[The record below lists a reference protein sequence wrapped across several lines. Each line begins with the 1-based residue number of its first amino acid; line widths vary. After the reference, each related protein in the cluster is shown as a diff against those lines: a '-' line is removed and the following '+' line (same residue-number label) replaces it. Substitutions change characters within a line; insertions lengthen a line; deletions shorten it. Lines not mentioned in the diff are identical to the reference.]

1 MKKLIAILSMFVLLA
16 GINLNAMAANDDEES
31 ETKSNATMTTS
42 MKGQVVDQHTGE
54 ALTGVRIE
62 VEDADLE
69 TYTDFEGNFSL
80 QGLKPGAYEVNV
92 SYISYEDKSFE
103 NLKLEL
109 KADNNFTL
117 EMKSI
122 D

>member
-31 ETKSNATMTTS
+31 ETKSNAAMTTS
-42 MKGQVVDQHTGE
+42 MKGQVVDQNTGE

-80 QGLKPGAYEVNV
+80 KGLKPGEYEVNV
-92 SYISYEDKSFE
+92 SFISYEDKSIE

-122 D
+122 H